1 MLDDAKTH
9 QVTAKAVGIFV
20 NDKKISFETD
30 DVSGAQIVA
39 AAGVPADYSL
49 YRREKGSN
57 EPIGG
62 TEQVEL
68 EEGDHFFTRPP
79 SNIS

>member
-1 MLDDAKTH
+1 MPDDAKTQ
-9 QVTAKAVGIFV
+9 QVTAKAVEIFV
-20 NDKKISFETD
+20 NDKKISFDTD
-30 DVSGAQIVA
+30 DVTGAQITA

-49 YRREKGSN
+49 YRREEGSN

-62 TEQVEL
+62 TERVEL